1 MVSMNRSA
9 GSDAIP
15 VGRRVFHLVAASGAT
30 LLALAMPEP
39 AYMTLVGGGALLS
52 LAVDV
57 SRQRAGFFNRIYL
70 GLFSSILKPTEATD
84 ITGAT
89 WLLIAIFFAF
99 YFFGMEVAL
108 PVLLFVAA
116 GDPVAA
122 LVGSRC
128 PGPRVWGKSPLGSL
142 AFVAASLAIWA
153 ILVVAGFGVWS
164 WAVLI
169 TAVVAAAVEFTPL
182 PLDDNLTVP
191 LIAGG
196 LMTLLRVAGL

>member
-1 MVSMNRSA
+1 MA
-9 GSDAIP
+9 DPDLFPQTQPPI
-15 VGRRVFHLVAASGAT
+15 GRRVFHLVAASCTT
-30 LLALAMPEP
+30 LLALVIPEP

-57 SRQRAGFFNRIYL
+57 GRQRAGFFNRAYVGI
-70 GLFSSILKPTEATD
+70 FRSVLKPAEATD

-89 WLLIAIFFAF
+89 YLLIAIFFAF

-108 PVLLFVAA
+108 PVLMFVAV
-116 GDPVAA
+116 GDPAAA
-122 LVGSRC
+122 LVGPRC

-142 AFVAASLAIWA
+142 AFIAASMAVWA
-153 ILVVAGFGVWS
+153 ILVAAGFGVWS
-164 WAVLI
+164 WAVAI
-169 TAVVAAAVEFTPL
+169 TVIVAAAVEFAPL

-196 LMTLLRVAGL
+196 FMVAARAAGL

>member
-1 MVSMNRSA
+1 MADPDSFYRLQP
-9 GSDAIP
+9 P
-15 VGRRVFHLVAASGAT
+15 VGRRVFHLVAASCTT

-39 AYMTLVGGGALLS
+39 SYMTLVGGGALLS

-57 SRQRAGFFNRIYL
+57 GRQRAGFFNRVYL
-70 GLFSSILKPTEATD
+70 GIFRTILKPAEATD

-108 PVLLFVAA
+108 PVLMFVAV
-116 GDPVAA
+116 GDPTAA
-122 LVGSRC
+122 LVGPRC

-142 AFVAASLAIWA
+142 AFIAASLAVWS
-153 ILVVAGFGVWS
+153 ILVAAGFGAWS
-164 WAVLI
+164 WAVVV
-169 TAVVAAAVEFTPL
+169 TAVVAAAVEFLPS

-196 LMTLLRVAGL
+196 FMTLLRAAGL

>member
-1 MVSMNRSA
+1 MNQSA
-9 GSDAIP
+9 GATAIP
-15 VGRRVFHLVAASGAT
+15 VGRRVFHLVAASCVT

-57 SRQRAGFFNRIYL
+57 GRQRAGFFNRAYL
-70 GLFSSILKPTEATD
+70 GIFRSILKPAETTD

-89 WLLIAIFFAF
+89 YLLIAVFFAF

-108 PVLLFVAA
+108 PVLMFIAV

-122 LVGSRC
+122 LVGTRC
-128 PGPRVWGKSPLGSL
+128 PGPRVWGKSPVGSL
-142 AFVAASLAIWA
+142 AFIAASMAVWA
-153 ILVVAGFGVWS
+153 ILVAAGFGVWS
-164 WAVLI
+164 WAVAI
-169 TAVVAAAVEFTPL
+169 TVIVAAAVEFAPL
-182 PLDDNLTVP
+182 PVDDNLTVP

-196 LMTLLRVAGL
+196 FMVAARAAGL